1 MKLYDAATAP
11 NPRRVRVFIAEK
23 GLDVPCEQVD
33 IMKAVNRGEEFRRNV
48 NPMGTLPVLELD
60 DGTCIAETGAV
71 CRYFEEVQP
80 DPPLLGVDAKDKA
93 VVEMW
98 NRRMELELFQPA
110 TLAFQQQ
117 HEFFKGRVP
126 QVPEYA
132 AVSKAKAE
140 KTLAWLDGVLAD
152 REYIAGARFYRGRH
166 RGPCARWI
174 SAGCRRSN
182 CNPTRRTWLAG
193 TSRSP
198 PVRAPRR
205 DKYARL
211 NGDAPL
217 AGRRGRPLL

>member
-33 IMKAVNRGEEFRRNV
+33 IMKAVNRGEEFRKNV

-60 DGTCIAETGAV
+60 DGTCIAETGAI

-80 DPPLLGVDAKDKA
+80 DPPLLGVDARDKA

-152 REYIAGARFYRGRH
+152 REYIAGTRFTVADIVALCAVDFGRVSKIKLQ
-166 RGPCARWI
+166 PDQKNLARWHEQV
-174 SAGCRRSN
+174 SA
-182 CNPTRRTWLAG
+182 
-193 TSRSP
+193 
-198 PVRAPRR
+198 
-205 DKYARL
+205 
-211 NGDAPL
+211 
-217 AGRRGRPLL
+217 RPSAKA

>member
-11 NPRRVRVFIAEK
+11 NPRRVRIFIAEK

-60 DGTCIAETGAV
+60 DGTCIAETGAI

-152 REYIAGARFYRGRH
+152 REHIAGARFTVADIVALCAVDFGRVSKIKLQ
-166 RGPCARWI
+166 PDQKNLARWHEQVSVRP
-174 SAGCRRSN
+174 SAK
-182 CNPTRRTWLAG
+182 A
-193 TSRSP
+193 
-198 PVRAPRR
+198 
-205 DKYARL
+205 
-211 NGDAPL
+211 
-217 AGRRGRPLL
+217 

>member
-11 NPRRVRVFIAEK
+11 NPRRVRIFIAEK

-60 DGTCIAETGAV
+60 DGTCIAETGAI

-152 REYIAGARFYRGRH
+152 REYIAGTRFTVADIVALCAVDFGRVSKIKLQLDH
-166 RGPCARWI
+166 KNLARWHEQV
-174 SAGCRRSN
+174 SA
-182 CNPTRRTWLAG
+182 
-193 TSRSP
+193 
-198 PVRAPRR
+198 
-205 DKYARL
+205 
-211 NGDAPL
+211 
-217 AGRRGRPLL
+217 RPSAKA

>member
-33 IMKAVNRGEEFRRNV
+33 IMKAVNRGEEFRKNV
-48 NPMGTLPVLELD
+48 NPMGTLPVLKLD
-60 DGTCIAETGAV
+60 DGTCIAETGAI

-152 REYIAGARFYRGRH
+152 REYIAGTRFTVADIVALCAVDFGRVSKIKLQ
-166 RGPCARWI
+166 PDQKNLARWHEQV
-174 SAGCRRSN
+174 SA
-182 CNPTRRTWLAG
+182 
-193 TSRSP
+193 
-198 PVRAPRR
+198 
-205 DKYARL
+205 
-211 NGDAPL
+211 
-217 AGRRGRPLL
+217 RPSAKA

>member
-60 DGTCIAETGAV
+60 DGTCIAETGAI
-71 CRYFEEVQP
+71 CRYFEEVRP

-152 REYIAGARFYRGRH
+152 REYIAGVRFTVADIVALCAVDFGRVSKIKLQ
-166 RGPCARWI
+166 PDQKNLARWHEQV
-174 SAGCRRSN
+174 SA
-182 CNPTRRTWLAG
+182 
-193 TSRSP
+193 
-198 PVRAPRR
+198 
-205 DKYARL
+205 
-211 NGDAPL
+211 
-217 AGRRGRPLL
+217 RPSAKA

>member
-11 NPRRVRVFIAEK
+11 NPRRVRIFVAEK

-33 IMKAVNRGEEFRRNV
+33 IMKAVNRGEEFRKNV

-60 DGTCIAETGAV
+60 DGTCIAETGAI

-140 KTLAWLDGVLAD
+140 KTLAWLDDVLAD
-152 REYIAGARFYRGRH
+152 REYIAGERFTVADIVALCAVDFGRVSKIKLQPDQKH
-166 RGPCARWI
+166 LARWHEHV
-174 SAGCRRSN
+174 SA
-182 CNPTRRTWLAG
+182 
-193 TSRSP
+193 
-198 PVRAPRR
+198 
-205 DKYARL
+205 
-211 NGDAPL
+211 
-217 AGRRGRPLL
+217 RPSAKA

>member
-11 NPRRVRVFIAEK
+11 NPRRVRIFIAEK

-60 DGTCIAETGAV
+60 DGTCIAETGAI

-117 HEFFKGRVP
+117 HEFFKDRVP

-152 REYIAGARFYRGRH
+152 REHIAGARFTVADIVALCAVDFGRVTKIKLQ
-166 RGPCARWI
+166 PDQKNLARWHEQI
-174 SAGCRRSN
+174 SA
-182 CNPTRRTWLAG
+182 
-193 TSRSP
+193 
-198 PVRAPRR
+198 
-205 DKYARL
+205 
-211 NGDAPL
+211 
-217 AGRRGRPLL
+217 RPSAKA

>member
-23 GLDVPCEQVD
+23 GLDVLCEQVD

-60 DGTCIAETGAV
+60 DGTCIAETGAI

-80 DPPLLGVDAKDKA
+80 DPPLLGVDAKDRA

-132 AVSKAKAE
+132 AVSKARAE

-152 REYIAGARFYRGRH
+152 REYIAGTRFTVADIVALCAVDFGRVSKIKLQ
-166 RGPCARWI
+166 PDQKNLARWHEQV
-174 SAGCRRSN
+174 SA
-182 CNPTRRTWLAG
+182 
-193 TSRSP
+193 
-198 PVRAPRR
+198 
-205 DKYARL
+205 
-211 NGDAPL
+211 
-217 AGRRGRPLL
+217 RPSAKA